1 MSPTTHF
8 DNLNA
13 LKPYIDSNGL
23 VDYKSL
29 KEDEWLKEQVQLLKM
44 ANLQNMSYSEKFAF
58 WLNAYNILTLKGVCM
73 ELERNPNW
81 RGNVSFF
88 SKVRFFFLR
97 RFKVAGKKINLRYLE
112 NKILRKRFKDPRI
125 HFAINCASKSCPN
138 LPNRLFQGDL
148 LDSYLDSLTTS
159 FINDKDHV
167 RLDTDKNILYLNPIF
182 KWYAKDFKDQGGV
195 KRFILYYLQDSGK
208 AFFESYK
215 NAEIKYQTYD
225 WSINSQDTP
234 ERLLKIG
241 VINKGTT

>member
-1 MSPTTHF
+1 MTPF
-8 DNLNA
+8 DKLNA

-23 VDYKSL
+23 VDYESL
-29 KEDEWLKEQVQLLKM
+29 KEDEWLKEQVQLLKI
-44 ANLQNMSYSEKFAF
+44 ANLQNMSHNEEFAF
-58 WLNAYNILTLKGVCM
+58 WLNTYNILTLKGVCI

-97 RFKVAGKKINLRYLE
+97 RFNVAGKKINLRDLE

-125 HFAINCASKSCPN
+125 HFAINCASNSCPN
-138 LPNRLFQGDL
+138 LPNRLFQAET
-148 LDSYLDSLTTS
+148 LDNYLESLTTS
-159 FINDKDHV
+159 FINDNDHV
-167 RLDTDKNILYLNPIF
+167 FLDTEKDILYLNPIF

-215 NAEIKYQTYD
+215 TAVIEYLEYD
-225 WSINSQDTP
+225 WSINSQDTLD
-234 ERLLKIG
+234 RLLKIDI
-241 VINKGTT
+241 INKRET